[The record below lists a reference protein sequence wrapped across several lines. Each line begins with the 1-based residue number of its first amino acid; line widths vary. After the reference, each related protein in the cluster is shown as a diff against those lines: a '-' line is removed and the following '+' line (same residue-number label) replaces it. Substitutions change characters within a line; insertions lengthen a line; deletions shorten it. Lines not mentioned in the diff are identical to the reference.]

1 MTTPTDHMVDFAA
14 EEEALY
20 ELCNRGAVA
29 IYKFFELFTVKLPDS
44 NDPSA
49 LATVRFG
56 KTIED
61 DEVERDVAKQVRAY
75 VKDMKRVIRASP
87 KEYDVEE
94 GRRKIF
100 WFLTMMFQHGVF
112 AANQQSKIMTYAQFV
127 FHETKEDE
135 D

>member
-1 MTTPTDHMVDFAA
+1 MSTEAPVDFAA

-29 IYKFFELFTVKLPDS
+29 VYKFFELFTVKLPDT

-49 LATVRFG
+49 MATVSFG

-61 DEVERDVAKQVRAY
+61 DEVDRVVAKQVRSY
-75 VKDMKRVIRASP
+75 VKEMKRAIRASP
-87 KEYDVEE
+87 KDYSGKE
-94 GRRKIF
+94 GRRKIY
-100 WFLTMMFQHGVF
+100 WFLTMLFQHGVF

-127 FHETKEDE
+127 FHESKEEEE

>member
-1 MTTPTDHMVDFAA
+1 MSNEHPPVDFAA

-20 ELCNRGAVA
+20 ELCNRAAVA
-29 IYKFFELFTVKLPDS
+29 VYKFFELFTVKLPDT

-49 LATVRFG
+49 MASVNFG

-61 DEVERDVAKQVRAY
+61 DEVDRVVAKQVRAY
-75 VKDMKRVIRASP
+75 VKEMKRTIRASP
-87 KEYDVEE
+87 KDYKAEE

-100 WFLTMMFQHGVF
+100 WFLTMLFQHGVF

-127 FHETKEDE
+127 FHESKEE
-135 D
+135 E